1 MWNEV
6 EFLET
11 WHFANVVPTL
21 EQKSKR
27 IEQIVQYP
35 NEGGDLVFSN
45 SFRHSNNL

>member
-11 WHFANVVPTL
+11 WHFTNVIRNL
-21 EQKSKR
+21 EQKSEM
-27 IEQIVQYP
+27 IEQIIQYP
-35 NEGGDLVFSN
+35 NGGGDLVFSN